1 MHFQDGSGAANSAGE
16 SPTPDADGAASQE
29 KASTPEPPG
38 AGTDMTLEGV
48 VQVCTLCHIG
58 VPHPRRILL
67 QHSLELPW
75 NNCFG
80 QYMHL
85 SSH

>member
-16 SPTPDADGAASQE
+16 SPTPDPDGAAAPE

-48 VQVCTLCHIG
+48 VQVCTLYDIG
-58 VPHPRRILL
+58 VPHSGRILL

-75 NNCFG
+75 NECVR
-80 QYMHL
+80 Q
-85 SSH
+85 